1 MRLARERARNDQ
13 PAANHDGDT
22 AKNRENT
29 VAAIGS
35 RLCANNER
43 YCAMQGWSSV
53 NVRLDPYSAQV
64 QEQSSGHEKLMR
76 AILTIARGDPNYK
89 LKLNGNGDGSGPSEP
104 APDPPS
110 EPTSGT

>member
-1 MRLARERARNDQ
+1 
-13 PAANHDGDT
+13 
-22 AKNRENT
+22 
-29 VAAIGS
+29 
-35 RLCANNER
+35 
-43 YCAMQGWSSV
+43 MQGWSSV

-64 QEQSSGHEKLMR
+64 QEQPSGHEKLMR
-76 AILTIARGDPNYK
+76 AILTIARGDLNYK